1 MKGNS
6 KKKLR
11 IMFYINVLGGGGAE
25 RVICNLAN
33 DFSAR
38 DYKVYLVASFP
49 IQKEYTLSEKIHK
62 FYLEEAER
70 QTTFVRRNLG
80 RVWMLRKLCKKVKPD
95 ILCGFMA
102 EPNFRVLAAA
112 FGTRIKTIISVR
124 NDPEQEYAGKVN
136 RYLAKTLF
144 LRADGCVFQT
154 KEAKEWFPEKLQRKS
169 TIIMNQVAEQFFWKC
184 SSEENKDALVSVGRL
199 SMQKNHRMLIEA
211 FSKVAEEFP
220 EICLKIYGD
229 GALKEELNRY
239 ISERGLDRRVILAGS
254 VKDVPSV
261 LSNCKGFILSSD
273 YEGMPNTLL
282 EAMAMGCPSISTDC
296 PCGGS
301 HAVIEDGKNGLLVP
315 VKNVE
320 RMAEAIR
327 KILSDRKFAHM
338 LGENAKKTAL
348 GFHPQ
353 NIFSKWEKYIYEV
366 WEK

>member
-1 MKGNS
+1 MKTNS
-6 KKKLR
+6 KKKPR

-25 RVICNLAN
+25 RVMCNLAN
-33 DFSAR
+33 DFSTR
-38 DYKVYLVASFP
+38 NYEVYLVASFP
-49 IQKEYTLSEKIHK
+49 VKKEYTLSEKIYK
-62 FYLEEAER
+62 LYLEDSER
-70 QTTFVRRNLG
+70 QTTFIRRNLG
-80 RVWMLRKLCKKVKPD
+80 RVWKLRKLCKKIKPD

-102 EPNFRVLAAA
+102 EPNFRVLAATI
-112 FGTRIKTIISVR
+112 GTRIKTIISVR
-124 NDPEQEYAGKVN
+124 NDPNREYAGKLN

-154 KEAKEWFPEKLQRKS
+154 KEAKEWFPEELQRKS
-169 TIIMNQVAEQFFWKC
+169 TIIMNQVAEQFFLEC
-184 SSEENKDALVSVGRL
+184 SSEKNIDALVSVGRL
-199 SMQKNHRMLIEA
+199 SKQKNHHMLIEA
-211 FSKVAEEFP
+211 FAMVAGKFP
-220 EICLKIYGD
+220 DVCLKIYGD
-229 GALKEELNRY
+229 GPLKEELNEY
-239 ISERGLDRRVILAGS
+239 ISEIGLDHRVMLEGS

-301 HAVIEDGKNGLLVP
+301 RAIIQDGKNGLLVP
-315 VKNVE
+315 IKNAE
-320 RMAEAIR
+320 CMAEAICN
-327 KILSDRKFAHM
+327 ILSNPEFAYM
-338 LGENAKKTAL
+338 LGKNAKKTAL